1 MTLLN
6 DHEEISF
13 EMRDLARHRS
23 THNKMSRLHMI
34 ISFILSVGIML
45 ALTYVG
51 RFLFS
56 DYSELLVITII
67 CIAYGIAVS
76 AAAFYILHERVSRM
90 ELHALTIHNE
100 ILKIRDQLGDIH
112 HCVRRKD

>member
-6 DHEEISF
+6 DHKEISL
-13 EMRDLARHRS
+13 EMREVASHRN
-23 THNKMSRLHMI
+23 THRFMSRLYMI
-34 ISFILSVGIML
+34 PSFVLSVGIML

-56 DYSELLVITII
+56 DYSEALVTTVI

-100 ILKIRDQLGDIH
+100 ILKIRDQLADIQK
-112 HCVRRKD
+112 CVCRKD